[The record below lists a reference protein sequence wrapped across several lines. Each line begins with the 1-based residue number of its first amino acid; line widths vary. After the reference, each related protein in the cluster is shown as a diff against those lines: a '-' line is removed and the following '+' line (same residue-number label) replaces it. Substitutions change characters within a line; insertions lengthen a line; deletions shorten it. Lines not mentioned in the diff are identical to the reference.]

1 MFIAPA
7 LFVFDRR
14 VFARVDYALLATFAC
29 FFIFSGN
36 MANMPSMQELLG
48 SLMRDHPMLTSLV
61 TSQIISNVP
70 ASVLLSGFTS
80 NWHSLLIGVDLGG
93 LGTPIA
99 SLASL
104 IALKI
109 YSHTEGARIIEFLKE
124 FAIANLVTLAFMVVL
139 YGVLF
144 VW

>member
-1 MFIAPA
+1 
-7 LFVFDRR
+7 
-14 VFARVDYALLATFAC
+14 
-29 FFIFSGN
+29 
-36 MANMPSMQELLG
+36 
-48 SLMRDHPMLTSLV
+48 
-61 TSQIISNVP
+61 
-70 ASVLLSGFTS
+70 VLLSGFTS

-109 YSHTEGARIIEFLKE
+109 YSHTEGAHIIEFLKE

>member
-1 MFIAPA
+1 
-7 LFVFDRR
+7 
-14 VFARVDYALLATFAC
+14 
-29 FFIFSGN
+29 
-36 MANMPSMQELLG
+36 
-48 SLMRDHPMLTSLV
+48 MREHPMLTSLV
-61 TSQIISNVP
+61 VSQVISNVP

-104 IALKI
+104 IALRL
-109 YSHTEGARIIEFLKE
+109 YAHAQGARIGVFLKE
-124 FAIANLVTLAFMVVL
+124 FAVANVATLAAMIVL